1 MKCNS
6 CQSIIPNS
14 SQFCKVCGEK
24 ISVDYSSIDKRNTD
38 SQPNELLS
46 RQYDDDGIKPTE
58 SNLTKKKPVR
68 SKNIILL
75 TIISGLLVIAL
86 ATFFGVRHFQQKARN
101 DNFNAELEKL
111 FFGESSNTR
120 EINGSVEGNYGSRI
134 FLTYASNGFAEF
146 IDRAKN
152 DSERK
157 LHEQL
162 VEETNELFCLS
173 LFAERSELL
182 DSYSKKKEY
191 AKDKAF
197 QAAQHINP
205 RCIFL
210 IGKDRFEYYKDPF
223 DGDVLMKNGIP
234 VEKVNVKDIFSY
246 GNPSPALQELMDKHN
261 ATLNAKEVQFD
272 MANKVNELFG
282 LEGTAEL
289 CDYYNYGYDDS
300 IKSRYFCMEVTPD
313 GGTYSDR
320 WYIYGNRSSAS
331 KLYDDL
337 LKGSVNIKLIAMI
350 EGSYYEINQQNMAT
364 LYNATWYGGRS
375 R

>member
-24 ISVDYSSIDKRNTD
+24 ISVDYSSIEKRNTD
-38 SQPNELLS
+38 SQPNGLLS

-58 SNLTKKKPVR
+58 SSLTKKKPVC
-68 SKNIILL
+68 SKKIILFI
-75 TIISGLLVIAL
+75 IISGLLVIAL

-101 DNFNAELEKL
+101 DNFNAELKELLIGKSSEH
-111 FFGESSNTR
+111 GEVA
-120 EINGSVEGNYGSRI
+120 IFIDGNYGSRI
-134 FLTYASNGFAEF
+134 ISTYASNGFAEF
-146 IDRAKN
+146 IDGAKN

-157 LHEQL
+157 LLEQL
-162 VEETNELFCLS
+162 VGKTYKVFCLS
-173 LFAERSELL
+173 HFTKRGELL
-182 DSYSKKKEY
+182 ESYSKKKEY
-191 AKDKAF
+191 VQDKAF

-205 RCIFL
+205 RCI
-210 IGKDRFEYYKDPF
+210 IIQEDDYFEYYKDISGNYVF
-223 DGDVLMKNGIP
+223 KKNGVP
-234 VEKVNVKDIFSY
+234 VEEENVKDIFSY

-261 ATLNAKEVQFD
+261 ATPNAKEVQFD

-300 IKSRYFCMEVTPD
+300 IKSRYFCMEVNPD
-313 GGTYSDR
+313 GGSYSDR

-350 EGSYYEINQQNMAT
+350 EGSYYEIHQQNMAT
-364 LYNATWYGGRS
+364 LYDATWYGGRS
-375 R
+375 